1 MPIKNND
8 GENNLTEEIQQLKN
22 LINFKK
28 SKIKYRT
35 FNSSINGDY
44 RVKIGGIGNKSIKF
58 EIFIDYETLLK
69 NKNGDSLESCFYDYL
84 IEAGEK

>member
-8 GENNLTEEIQQLKN
+8 GENNLTEEIQELKN

>member
-1 MPIKNND
+1 MS
-8 GENNLTEEIQQLKN
+8 ENNLTEEIQQLKN